1 MDPPPINVGWERPP
15 PINALVNRMMNP
27 LGLTRN
33 NQANGHTRHCT
44 RVVILTLS
52 LTLILTL
59 TLPLTWTLM
68 LTLILRCV
76 M

>member
-1 MDPPPINVGWERPP
+1 MDPPLINMGWERPP
-15 PINALVNRMMNP
+15 PHYLLCLSKRS
-27 LGLTRN
+27 LGLPR

-59 TLPLTWTLM
+59 TLTLTWTLM